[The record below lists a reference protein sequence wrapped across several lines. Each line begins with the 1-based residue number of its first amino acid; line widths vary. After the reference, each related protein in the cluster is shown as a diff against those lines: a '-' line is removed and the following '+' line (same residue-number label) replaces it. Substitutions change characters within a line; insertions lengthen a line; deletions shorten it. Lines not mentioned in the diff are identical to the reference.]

1 MAEDTAQTTE
11 MESGTDI
18 GEAVGMETE
27 DASQE
32 QTEDALSERDRR
44 LATLEETLGQRDA
57 RIVHLEAALGQ
68 AEDAAK
74 RREEE
79 IEGVNGRLAQAVE
92 LYRGSLL
99 ASEPDVPED
108 MVQGIHHRG
117 CPGVPRASAAD
128 GGAGARPYRGAGIPG
143 AHALGRSG
151 ALGPGPLSAVAPGE
165 DTGRPEQPLEAGF
178 RRTEP
183 ARSRAG
189 PLSYCRTPPL

>member
-11 MESGTDI
+11 MESGTDV

-44 LATLEETLGQRDA
+44 LSGLEDALGQRDA
-57 RIVHLEAALGQ
+57 RIAHLEAALGQ

-74 RREEE
+74 RRDEEM
-79 IEGVNGRLAQAVE
+79 EGVNARLAQAVE

-108 MVQGIHHRG
+108 MVQGSTVEVVQESLARVRQMVEQVRG
-117 CPGVPRASAAD
+117 RLEARASLE
-128 GGAGARPYRGAGIPG
+128 RTP
-143 AHALGRSG
+143 LG
-151 ALGPGPLSAVAPGE
+151 V
-165 DTGRPEQPLEAGF
+165 
-178 RRTEP
+178 P
-183 ARSRAG
+183 ARSA
-189 PLSYCRTPPL
+189 PDLSALSPQEKILVGLSGR

>member
-11 MESGTDI
+11 MEPGTDV

-44 LATLEETLGQRDA
+44 LSGLEEALGQRDA
-57 RIVHLEAALGQ
+57 RITHLEAALGQ

-74 RREEE
+74 RRDEEM
-79 IEGVNGRLAQAVE
+79 EGVNARLAQAVE

-108 MVQGIHHRG
+108 MVQGSTVEVVQESLARVRQMVEQVRG
-117 CPGVPRASAAD
+117 RLEARASLE
-128 GGAGARPYRGAGIPG
+128 RTP
-143 AHALGRSG
+143 LG
-151 ALGPGPLSAVAPGE
+151 V
-165 DTGRPEQPLEAGF
+165 
-178 RRTEP
+178 P
-183 ARSRAG
+183 ARSA
-189 PLSYCRTPPL
+189 PDLSALSPQEKILVGLRGR

>member
-11 MESGTDI
+11 MEPGTDV

-44 LATLEETLGQRDA
+44 LSGLEEALGQRDA
-57 RIVHLEAALGQ
+57 RIAHLEAALGQ

-74 RREEE
+74 RRDEEM
-79 IEGVNGRLAQAVE
+79 EGVNARLAQAVE

-108 MVQGIHHRG
+108 MVQGSTVEVVQESLARVRQMVEQVRG
-117 CPGVPRASAAD
+117 RLEARASLE
-128 GGAGARPYRGAGIPG
+128 RTP
-143 AHALGRSG
+143 LG
-151 ALGPGPLSAVAPGE
+151 V
-165 DTGRPEQPLEAGF
+165 
-178 RRTEP
+178 P
-183 ARSRAG
+183 ARSA
-189 PLSYCRTPPL
+189 PDLSALSPQEKILVGLSGR